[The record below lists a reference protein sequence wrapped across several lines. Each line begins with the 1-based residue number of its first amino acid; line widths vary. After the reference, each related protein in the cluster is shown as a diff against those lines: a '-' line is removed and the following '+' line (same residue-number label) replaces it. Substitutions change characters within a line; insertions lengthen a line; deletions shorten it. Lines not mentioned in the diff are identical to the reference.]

1 MGSKFVAKEIL
12 MPRGLIFQIQ
22 MTGDAAHQAA
32 DSTVQVEKTMSIM
45 ELITQGG
52 VGGMLIMITLFILS
66 VIAVYIFIERFIAI
80 RRGAKEDEDFMNKIK
95 ESIRTGQLDEA
106 RTLCQRTDYPVARMI
121 EKGVSRIGKPL
132 GDIAAAIEN
141 TGKLEL
147 FKLEKNL
154 ATLATIS
161 GAAPMIGFLGTVIGM
176 ILAFH
181 EMASAGGNID
191 VEMLSEGIYTAMV
204 TTVAGLVVGILAF
217 IGYNMLVARVEK
229 VVFLLEARSTEF
241 LDILHEP
248 AS

>member
-1 MGSKFVAKEIL
+1 MSGEGGANAEEL
-12 MPRGLIFQIQ
+12 
-22 MTGDAAHQAA
+22 
-32 DSTVQVEKTMSIM
+32 VQEEKTMPIM
-45 ELITQGG
+45 DLITQGG
-52 VGGMLIMITLFILS
+52 VGGMLVMLTLFILS
-66 VIAVYIFIERFIAI
+66 IIAVYIFIERFMAI
-80 RRGAKEDEDFMNKIK
+80 RKGAQEDVDFMNKIK
-95 ESIRTGQLDEA
+95 ESIRAGKLDEA
-106 RTLCQRTDYPVARMI
+106 RNICQRTDYPVARMI

-132 GDIAAAIEN
+132 SDIGAAIEN

-147 FKLEKNL
+147 YKLEKNL

-191 VEMLSEGIYTAMV
+191 VEMLAEGIYTAMV

-217 IGYNMLVARVEK
+217 IGYNMLVSKVEK

-248 AS
+248 AH

>member
-1 MGSKFVAKEIL
+1 MLNFIALQIEMAGS
-12 MPRGLIFQIQ
+12 
-22 MTGDAAHQAA
+22 AAENAA
-32 DSTVQVEKTMSIM
+32 EAVQQEKTLSIM

-52 VGGMLIMITLFILS
+52 PGGMLIMLSLFILS
-66 VIAVYIFIERFIAI
+66 IIAVYIFIERFIAI
-80 RRGAKEDEDFMNKIK
+80 RKGAKEDTDFMNNIK
-95 ESIRTGQLDEA
+95 LYIRDGKLNEA
-106 RTLCQRTDYPVARMI
+106 KELCRRTDYPVARMI

-132 GDIAAAIEN
+132 GDIGVAIEN

-191 VEMLSEGIYTAMV
+191 VEMLAEGIYTAMV

-248 AS
+248 AH